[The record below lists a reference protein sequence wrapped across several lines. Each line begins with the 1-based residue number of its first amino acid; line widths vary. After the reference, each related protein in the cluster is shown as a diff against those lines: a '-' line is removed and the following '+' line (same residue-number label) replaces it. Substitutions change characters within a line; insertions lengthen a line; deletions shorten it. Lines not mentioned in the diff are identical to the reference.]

1 MADWKTD
8 LRTLADKLRADQ
20 KNKKGFQSKF
30 QHVVGYKGKL
40 GFNDT
45 GVPLT
50 AKAAKSLERNRAAY
64 TGRRSRRTNYEGST
78 LQQINEERAAAGKE
92 RWKHLKPA
100 SRHSTEKAPTKK
112 GYTSAELMWRSSI
125 TSRSDRSDGWS
136 NQRSTFKG
144 YGYGDTPAEDN
155 SVEIDLSS
163 YREKPVQAVI
173 PNFDESKFPKV
184 AEAIW
189 NAKRG
194 KK

>member
-78 LQQINEERAAAGKE
+78 LQQINEERAAAARE
-92 RWKHLKPA
+92 RWKHLKPG
-100 SRHSTEKAPTKK
+100 SRHSTDKAPTKK
-112 GYTSAELMWRSSI
+112 EYSSSELMWRSSA
-125 TSRSDRSDGWS
+125 TRVGGLSWY
-136 NQRSTFKG
+136 NQPTTFKG
-144 YGYGDTPAEDN
+144 YGYDN
-155 SVEIDLSS
+155 PPHEEKKEID
-163 YREKPVQAVI
+163 YIWVEPKTVDPGADYKEGR
-173 PNFDESKFPKV
+173 FPKLD
-184 AEAIW
+184 EAIR

-194 KK
+194 KR

>member
-78 LQQINEERAAAGKE
+78 LQQINEERAAAAKE
-92 RWKHLKPA
+92 RWKHLGKPGP
-100 SRHSTEKAPTKK
+100 RHSSDKAPTKK
-112 GYTSAELMWRSSI
+112 EYSSSELMWRSSA
-125 TSRSDRSDGWS
+125 TRVGGLSWYNKS
-136 NQRSTFKG
+136 STFRG
-144 YGYGDTPAEDN
+144 YGYSEPAHEEKE
-155 SVEIDLSS
+155 EIIYTWSEPKIKDPGSD
-163 YREKPVQAVI
+163 YKPG
-173 PNFDESKFPKV
+173 KFPKLD
-184 AEAIW
+184 ETIR
-189 NAKRG
+189 NLKNGKR
-194 KK
+194 

>member
-1 MADWKTD
+1 MTDWKND

-50 AKAAKSLERNRAAY
+50 AKSAKSLEKNRAAY

-78 LQQINEERAAAGKE
+78 LQQINEERAAAAKE

-100 SRHSTEKAPTKK
+100 FRHSTEKAPTKK
-112 GYTSAELMWRSSI
+112 GYSSSELMWRSSLTRI
-125 TSRSDRSDGWS
+125 GERSWY
-136 NQRSTFKG
+136 NQPTTFKG
-144 YGYGDTPAEDN
+144 YGYDN
-155 SVEIDLSS
+155 PPHEEKESVNYIA
-163 YREKPVQAVI
+163 PVETKKDPGA
-173 PNFDESKFPKV
+173 DYKEGRFPKLD
-184 AEAIW
+184 EAIR

-194 KK
+194 KR